1 MPEEEPKPPGDSADG
16 PARENSLAD
25 DVRTTNPDEIFA
37 DWSEMRLGRAVLY
50 LSVLLVAAFALVLAL
65 ILIGI
70 L

>member
-1 MPEEEPKPPGDSADG
+1 MPEQEPKPPGDSADG

-37 DWSEMRLGRAVLY
+37 DWSEMRLGRAALY
-50 LSVLLVAAFALVLAL
+50 LAALLAAAVVLVLVL